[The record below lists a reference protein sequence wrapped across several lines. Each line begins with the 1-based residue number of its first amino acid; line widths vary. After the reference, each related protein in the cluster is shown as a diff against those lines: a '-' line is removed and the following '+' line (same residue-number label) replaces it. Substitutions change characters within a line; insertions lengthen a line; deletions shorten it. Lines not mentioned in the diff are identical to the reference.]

1 MASSCQFLRRLCW
14 DIRIRIWSFRLE
26 IIVVVVDS
34 LSQNVVA
41 VGDELVP
48 GLKEAEELDSAVAF
62 PLDHRVVLNHHCV
75 CVHTLQNIVC
85 P

>member
-14 DIRIRIWSFRLE
+14 HIRIRIWSFRLE

-48 GLKEAEELDSAVAF
+48 GLKEAEELDSPVAF

-75 CVHTLQNIVC
+75 CVHTLQKIVC